1 MKFRRTM
8 KTFDKIDMTSLI
20 DVVAFMVIY
29 FLVNATLEK
38 GTKIKI
44 ELPRSSTSVS
54 QEKNPD
60 ELVITVNKD
69 GKVFLDKDPEPVPIS
84 KLTEK
89 IVTFL
94 GPEKNR
100 DPKKNKVIIRGDSG
114 ASYQTVVKVIDQV
127 NAAGVVKFN
136 LAMVKGNSL
145 KE

>member
-8 KTFDKIDMTSLI
+8 KTFDKIDITSLI

-54 QEKNPD
+54 QEKNQD
-60 ELVITVNKD
+60 ELIITVNKD
-69 GKVFLDKDPEPVPIS
+69 GHIFLDKNPEPVPIER
-84 KLTEK
+84 LTEK

-94 GPEKNR
+94 GPEKER

-136 LAMVKGNSL
+136 LAMVKGNS
-145 KE
+145 K

>member
-1 MKFRRTM
+1 M